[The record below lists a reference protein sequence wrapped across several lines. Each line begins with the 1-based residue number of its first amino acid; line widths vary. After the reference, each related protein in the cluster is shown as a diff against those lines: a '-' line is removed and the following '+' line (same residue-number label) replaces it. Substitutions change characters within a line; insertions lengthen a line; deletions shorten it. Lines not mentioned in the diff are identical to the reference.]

1 MSPKINKSGVSYDE
15 RDPRSAV
22 PSQRDGDD
30 EGPRV
35 VRAQD
40 FDAAQEGL
48 RRDDEMNDSSVNAD
62 PDDFVGD
69 DLEGVEKAEPQ
80 DSYDDKIAWPYMAL
94 QAECKNRE
102 LDGSVSVARE
112 DLVARLREDDEK
124 KRSDGNDTLSGVN
137 D

>member
-15 RDPRSAV
+15 GDPRSAV

-40 FDAAQEGL
+40 FEAARAGL
-48 RRDDEMNDSSVNAD
+48 EADRPAAD
-62 PDDFVGD
+62 PEDFVGD
-69 DLEGVEKAEPQ
+69 DLEEIEEAEPQ
-80 DSYDDKIAWPYMAL
+80 DSYDDKIAWPYAAL
-94 QAECKNRE
+94 QAECKERE
-102 LDGSVSVARE
+102 LDGSINVARE

-124 KRSDGNDTLSGVN
+124 KRSDGGEALGGVN